1 MKRIN
6 TIHAKTHQKRKQI
19 INAALMCFTESGVAD
34 TNMNDICKRSK
45 ASIGS
50 IYHHFKS
57 KEQLAAAVYLD
68 GIKDYQDGYIRVL
81 ERQSD
86 AKAGIFKVVEYHLN
100 WVVDHP
106 DWARYLFKERHAT
119 FLGETKQVFDQLNKS
134 FFRRAA
140 GWFKPHIQSKTL
152 KKLPPDIFV
161 SILMGPCQAFS
172 SQYLFDQTCSD
183 IKPAC
188 RQIADAVWDALKINH
203 S

>member
-6 TIHAKTHQKRKQI
+6 STHAKTHEKRKQI
-19 INAALMCFTESGVAD
+19 ITAALNCFTEIGVAD
-34 TNMNDICKRSK
+34 TRMSAICRRSN

-57 KEQLAAAVYLD
+57 KEQLATAVYLD
-68 GIKDYQDGYIRVL
+68 GIKDYQNGYIDVL
-81 ERQSD
+81 EKQTHAED
-86 AKAGIFKVVEYHLN
+86 GIFKVVEYHLN

-119 FLGETKQVFDQLNKS
+119 FLGENKQIFDQLNKA
-134 FFRRAA
+134 FFKRAA
-140 GWFKPHIQSKTL
+140 DWFKTHIRSGMF
-152 KKLPPDIFV
+152 KKLPSDIFM

-183 IKPAC
+183 INRAC
-188 RQIADAVWDALKINH
+188 QDISDAVWNALKQDK
-203 S
+203 